1 LFFIRGHTKNACD
14 RMFNIMKKKYHKS
27 DTFTFSQMKER
38 LVVEGQV
45 EIVDATREHFHIWGK
60 ALNTFY
66 KKFPRGHIFTNH
78 IFSCNSSA
86 PTTLRI
92 KEWRDAP
99 TEKKKSFVKRG
110 TAGSDCS
117 ELMKQYELE
126 QLMEPGLQEIKQVE
140 LWVKWRKF
148 IPPQFRD
155 EICPRPNEKIIARIK
170 KEKNDKL
177 KVKKLA
183 KKKKI
188 DQPPAVATESELVL
202 ESIEQPLTVATESDE
217 LVLESV

>member
-1 LFFIRGHTKNACD
+1 MRTHAKGSRRKPTNFYGPP
-14 RMFNIMKKKYHKS
+14 
-27 DTFTFSQMKER
+27 
-38 LVVEGQV
+38 VV
-45 EIVDATREHFHIWGK
+45 
-60 ALNTFY
+60 LNTFY
-66 KKFPRGHIFTNH
+66 KKFPRGHIFTNR
-78 IFSCNSSA
+78 IFSCNSTA

-92 KEWRDAP
+92 KEWRDAT

-110 TAGSDCS
+110 TAGSDRS
-117 ELMKQYELE
+117 ELMKQYKLE
-126 QLMEPGLQEIKQVE
+126 QLREPGLREIKQVE

-155 EICPRPNEKIIARIK
+155 EICPRPDEKIITRIK

-177 KVKKLA
+177 KVKNLA

-188 DQPPAVATESELVL
+188 EQPPAVATESELVL
-202 ESIEQPLTVATESDE
+202 ESIEQPPAVATKSDE